1 MTRSRFIRL
10 ATLAGLAALVAAPT
24 FADKPSWAGGNRQE
38 ARDDRR
44 DDNRDD
50 RRYDRRDDRRYD
62 RRDDRRDDRWDDRRR
77 DDYWRSRDM
86 RFHDDFRARID
97 VYYDRQFQRGH
108 CPPGLAKKHNG
119 CMPPGQARKWHR
131 GQPLPRDVVYA
142 PLPRELLVQLPPPP
156 LHHEY
161 VRVASD
167 VLLIATGTAMV
178 VDAIEDIGQRR

>member
-1 MTRSRFIRL
+1 LTLL
-10 ATLAGLAALVAAPT
+10 ATLASGPAL
-24 FADKPSWAGGNRQE
+24 ADKPSWAGGGRQ
-38 ARDDRR
+38 DD
-44 DDNRDD
+44 
-50 RRYDRRDDRRYD
+50 RYD
-62 RRDDRRDDRWDDRRR
+62 RRDDRRDDRHDRRDDRRDDRYDRRDDRRWDDRRR
-77 DDYWRSRDM
+77 DEYWGSRDH

-97 VYYDRQFQRGH
+97 VYYDREFRRGH

-119 CMPPGQARKWHR
+119 CMPPGQARHWER
-131 GQPLPRDVVYA
+131 GRPLPRDVVYV

-178 VDAIEDIGQRR
+178 VDAIEDIGRRR